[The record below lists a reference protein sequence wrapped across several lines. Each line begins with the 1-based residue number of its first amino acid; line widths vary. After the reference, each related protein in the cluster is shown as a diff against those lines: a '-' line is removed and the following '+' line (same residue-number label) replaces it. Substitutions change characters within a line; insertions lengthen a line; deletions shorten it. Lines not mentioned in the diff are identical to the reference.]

1 MYRRRRL
8 VRGKV
13 ILNDTLHNDLGCY
26 AQLDIAGDIREVIEY
41 NVEEGR
47 FRGKFQAGRS
57 RTFL

>member
-41 NVEEGR
+41 NV
-47 FRGKFQAGRS
+47 
-57 RTFL
+57 